1 MKSHLTSLFYSFTF
15 ATICIAASA
24 ALLQAQ
30 TSNLPKSREA
40 TFVEAY
46 SPSEVTLRAKG
57 IGRTLEE
64 AEMDSKK
71 AAVDFVLRGMT
82 DAVLQTAAE
91 KEAFNAKQETF
102 FETANI
108 ANYITFFGNQIL
120 SRVSTNDGIRVEK
133 FVRVNKEKLK
143 TDMIALGVATSKET
157 IASAM
162 GNPVIMVLPEVPKGE
177 NPLELIE
184 SDPDLKKGAEVIES
198 FLTARRYDVKAPEQM
213 SAINDLNQMQLDLK
227 GVEEDLPYKL
237 AMSIGA
243 DVYIVFN
250 SDVQKGAYGGRKAVV
265 ACRAYETT
273 TARLLGTETGYSP
286 ERPSVPDAALI
297 EEAMGGAIDKVLT
310 RIDAYWKAD
319 VVRGVQYKLI
329 FKITGKFSDPYAI
342 SDAIDDALK
351 ELTSERKQIT
361 ASEKTVDYTVWQ
373 KKYDSSSRFFR
384 DFAKALET
392 NEDFKG
398 ERAKLKRINV
408 NRKIL
413 LLSVEK

>member
-1 MKSHLTSLFYSFTF
+1 MTSLLSSFTF
-15 ATICIAASA
+15 AIVCIAASA
-24 ALLQAQ
+24 VQLQAQ
-30 TSNLPKSREA
+30 TTNLPKSREA

-64 AEMDSKK
+64 AETDSKK

-120 SRVSTNDGIRVEK
+120 SRVSLSDGTIRAEK

-143 TDMIALGVATSKET
+143 NDMIALGVATSKET
-157 IASAM
+157 IATVI

-177 NPLELIE
+177 NPMELIE

-319 VVRGVQYKLI
+319 IVRGIQYKLI

-384 DFAKALET
+384 DFAKALEQ
-392 NEDFKG
+392 NEEFKG